1 MVKQVTKKGNE
12 EAIKRALESGRS
24 HDDIAAD
31 LADDGLL
38 NNSHLLG
45 STERLIES
53 NGETQDVIERAT
65 ETAQKLQK
73 LLTAIIPILVLI
85 AGSGLELGGVIDV
98 TPAGE
103 GDDWMWEDDDT
114 YYPDPVRY
122 GCTDPGANNYDE
134 TAEADDGSCRFPPQN
149 HEPHVDITQMESS
162 LTPDGDMK
170 MEMFLVVD
178 GYFEEDIGLWWA
190 VTHDGEQRPELDR
203 HTEEN
208 PSDTGHVEEYW
219 HELEDGEWVVRI
231 RAYYPEGELM
241 DDETFPAIILQ
252 NDEPEPVEGCTD
264 EEAENYDEEAEE
276 DDGSCTYPEPEP
288 CEPEYYDAYVS
299 YTDNNTTGIQFT
311 YDVDISCN
319 EEQEVTVQF
328 LAYVNGSGHG
338 EAPYNYTT
346 DTYNTT
352 YQDWDSRTV
361 FLSDFENGSYDIYAY
376 LINEDGQM
384 IKEFKWFDVEMKARD
399 E

>member
-1 MVKQVTKKGNE
+1 MSNGNE

-24 HDDIAAD
+24 HDDIAKD

-85 AGSGLELGGVIDV
+85 AGSGLELGGIIDV
-98 TPAGE
+98 TPAGD
-103 GDDWMWEDDDT
+103 GDDDEWFWQDNNDPH
-114 YYPDPVRY
+114 YPHIPRL
-122 GCTDPGANNYDE
+122 GCTDYNALNYDE
-134 TAEADDGSCRFPPQN
+134 TAEVDDGSCDYP
-149 HEPHVDITQMESS
+149 HHVEPSVDITQIESS

-170 MEMFLVVD
+170 MEMYLVVE
-178 GYFEEDIGLWWA
+178 GHFEDDIGLWWA
-190 VTHDGEQRPELDR
+190 VQHDGEQRPEYDR
-203 HTEEN
+203 HTEEY
-208 PSDTGHVEEYW
+208 PGDTGHVEEYW
-219 HELEDGEWVVRI
+219 SDLEDGEWVVRI

-252 NDEPEPVEGCTD
+252 NDEPEPE
-264 EEAENYDEEAEE
+264 
-276 DDGSCTYPEPEP
+276 PEPEP
-288 CEPEYYDAYVS
+288 DCEPEYYDYYVG
-299 YTDNNTTGIQFT
+299 YTDNNTTGLQFT
-311 YDVDISCN
+311 YDVDISCD
-319 EEQEVTVQF
+319 EEQEVTIQF

-361 FLSDFENGSYDIYAY
+361 FLSNFENGSYDIYAY
-376 LINEDGQM
+376 LINEEGQM
-384 IKEFKWFDVEMKARD
+384 IKEDKWLDVEIKARD

>member
-1 MVKQVTKKGNE
+1 MSKKGNE

-24 HDDIAAD
+24 HDDIAKD

-103 GDDWMWEDDDT
+103 GDDWMWEDNDDDY
-114 YYPDPVRY
+114 YYPEPVRY
-122 GCTDPGANNYDE
+122 GCTDPEANNYDE

-149 HEPHVDITQMESS
+149 HEPHVDITQIESS

-203 HTEEN
+203 HTQEN
-208 PSDTGHVEEYW
+208 PADTGHVEEYW

-252 NDEPEPVEGCTD
+252 NDEPEPVRGCTD

-299 YTDNNTTGIQFT
+299 YTDNNTTGLQFT

-319 EEQEVTVQF
+319 EEQEVTIQF
-328 LAYVNGSGHG
+328 LAYTNGSGHG

-352 YQDWDSRTV
+352 YQDLDSRTV
-361 FLSDFENGSYDIYAY
+361 YLSDFENGSYDIYAY
-376 LINEDGQM
+376 LINEEGQM
-384 IKEFKWFDVEMKARD
+384 IKELIWWDVNLQMRD

>member
-1 MVKQVTKKGNE
+1 MSDGNE
-12 EAIKRALESGRS
+12 EAIKRALASGRS
-24 HDDIAAD
+24 HEDIAKD

-85 AGSGLELGGVIDV
+85 AGSGLELGGIIDV

-103 GDDWMWEDDDT
+103 GDDDEWFWQDNNDPH
-114 YYPDPVRY
+114 YPHIPRL
-122 GCTDPGANNYDE
+122 GCTDYNALNYDE
-134 TAEADDGSCRFPPQN
+134 TAEVDDGSCNYP
-149 HEPHVDITQMESS
+149 HHVEPSVDITQIESS

-170 MEMFLVVD
+170 MEMYLVVE
-178 GYFEEDIGLWWA
+178 GHFENDIGLWWA
-190 VTHDGEQRPELDR
+190 VQHNGEQRPEYDR
-203 HTEEN
+203 HTEEY
-208 PSDTGHVEEYW
+208 PGDTGHVEEYW
-219 HELEDGEWVVRI
+219 SDLEDGEWVVRI

-264 EEAENYDEEAEE
+264 PEADNYDEEAEE

-288 CEPEYYDAYVS
+288 ECEPEYYDAYVT

-311 YDVDISCN
+311 YDVDISCD
-319 EEQEVTVQF
+319 EEQEVTIQF

-352 YQDWDSRTV
+352 YQEWDSRTV

-376 LINEDGQM
+376 LINEHGQM
-384 IKEFKWFDVEMKARD
+384 IKEFKWFDVELKARD